1 MKIGVIGTKKSIE
14 LVNEIIDN
22 SYPEVQ
28 YFNLLINQVKN
39 VKNIVEDL
47 PKDIDG
53 IFVTGIGVYFEL
65 LNYDFN
71 IPISYA
77 KHGAMSLIKTLQN
90 MENDKV
96 LDRNI
101 NVSFDI
107 VSDTTVDD
115 IINEFNYN
123 INNYYIKEINSEY
136 DEDFYITYHLK
147 LLHEEKIDYV
157 VTSFGYIYEL
167 FKSIG
172 LPVYRMLP
180 SIMDLKMNIED
191 LITEIN
197 MAKLDRSKILVY
209 RFISRNNTDLMN
221 HKKVFIKFARSLDA
235 FIDFNE
241 DNSITIISTKNH
253 YNITYSMSILN
264 DFLRLNNLTNISS
277 GIGTDISVHK
287 ALKNSQKALM
297 HSKCSEITFF
307 NGFIYESFD
316 ENDILTHSFSLSE
329 KDLQKI
335 SEDTEIIYKRI
346 YQLYSS
352 IVTLNKNIFS
362 SDEIAEI
369 LDLSVRSANRIIS
382 ALIKNGYAKFIG
394 TQTTNK
400 SGRPKRLV
408 EINLLDK
415 TI

>member
-39 VKNIVEDL
+39 VKNIVEYL

-90 MENDKV
+90 MKNDRV

-107 VSDTTVDD
+107 VSDITVDD
-115 IINEFNYN
+115 IIKEFNYN
-123 INNYYIKEINSEY
+123 INNYYIKEINSDY

-167 FKSIG
+167 FKSLG

-180 SIMDLKMNIED
+180 SLMDLKRDIED

-209 RFISRNNTDLMN
+209 RFISKNNLDLLN
-221 HKKVFIKFARSLDA
+221 HKKDFIKFAKSLDA

-264 DFLRLNNLTNISS
+264 DFLKLNKLENIKS

-297 HSKCSEITFF
+297 NTKDSAITFF

-316 ENDILTHSFSLSE
+316 ENENLTPNFSLSE
-329 KDLQKI
+329 KDLQKV
-335 SEDTEIIYKRI
+335 SEDTTIIYKRI

-352 IVTLNKNIFS
+352 MITLNKNIFS

-369 LDLSVRSANRIIS
+369 LGLSVRSANRIINS
-382 ALIKNGYAKFIG
+382 LIKNGYARYIG
-394 TQTTNK
+394 NQNTNK

-408 EINLLDK
+408 EVNLLDK